1 MLDSKASKM
10 TSSPNRDEVPPNP
23 ENDKI
28 PSISGLE
35 EDILTALVGRN
46 LYGLQICAAI
56 EEASEG
62 HQLLKIGSLYPSL
75 HRLEKKQLISSW
87 MEEKGGKSRRGNRR
101 KYYQITSKGLGA
113 LSQKRRMRER
123 LIEWRPSTSLQA
135 T

>member
-1 MLDSKASKM
+1 MLDPQASEM
-10 TSSPNRDEVPPNP
+10 TSKHPEDEVPLPP
-23 ENDKI
+23 ESKKI

-46 LYGLQICAAI
+46 LYGLQICEAI
-56 EEASEG
+56 KEASEG

-87 MEEKGGKSRRGNRR
+87 MEEKGAESRRGNRR

-123 LIEWRPSTSLQA
+123 LLEWRPNTLPQA

>member
-1 MLDSKASKM
+1 MLDSKASTM
-10 TSSPNRDEVPPNP
+10 TSKPPKDEVPLPS
-23 ENDKI
+23 ENEKA

-46 LYGLQICAAI
+46 LYGLQICEAI
-56 EEASEG
+56 KEASEG

-87 MEEKGGKSRRGNRR
+87 MEEKGAESRRGNRR

-113 LSQKRRMRER
+113 VSQKRRMRER
-123 LIEWRPSTSLQA
+123 LIAWRPSASA